1 MSILARN
8 GTLNSQIEFLRDF
21 ASSLHSDEDKAHYA
35 AMLRQYT
42 RYCMAIYCEHESF
55 PSEHLL
61 EALVIAQHNK
71 MIDWLKKKI

>member
-1 MSILARN
+1 MSILSKN
-8 GTLNSQIEFLRDF
+8 GTLNCQIEMLRDF
-21 ASSLHSDEDKAHYA
+21 ANSLHSDEDKAHYA

-55 PSEHLL
+55 PSEHLV
-61 EALVIAQHNK
+61 EALIIAQHNK